1 MTDMEIDKISQAL
14 MIAFIGDVGCTLT
27 NADCNDLT
35 KYISGLKGK
44 IAAYENDLPL
54 LKATERIAELEA
66 ENAALREAN
75 RWIPVGERLPLPTQ
89 KREGCCSLNSSDL
102 VHVYPAPRNDR
113 AVVYMH
119 YLEKWSC
126 SAEVEVTHWRPLPE
140 PPEEEQK

>member
-75 RWIPVGERLPLPTQ
+75 RWIPVGERLPE
-89 KREGCCSLNSSDL
+89 EGQECDILFDKPVYANGCRAGICSEYWGKLGFSRDI
-102 VHVYPAPRNDR
+102 
-113 AVVYMH
+113 
-119 YLEKWSC
+119 
-126 SAEVEVTHWRPLPE
+126 THWRPLPA